1 MRAKLSNPQASSCRH
16 AVEVRHQVLV
26 HAIERPDAATHL
38 ALAQALG
45 RTRAQTPR
53 WWVGGGHRAQVPP
66 TKFETPSR
74 PARGRPQTDREL
86 QDPKFS
92 GADLGTTSVGTAA
105 ATSFVPNY
113 GRGKRRKRAE
123 EFVEEAR
130 KHVLLHRT
138 SSNKNRKS

>member
-1 MRAKLSNPQASSCRH
+1 
-16 AVEVRHQVLV
+16 
-26 HAIERPDAATHL
+26 
-38 ALAQALG
+38 
-45 RTRAQTPR
+45 
-53 WWVGGGHRAQVPP
+53 
-66 TKFETPSR
+66 
-74 PARGRPQTDREL
+74 L

-92 GADLGTTSVGTAA
+92 EADLGTTSVGTAA
-105 ATSFVPNY
+105 ATSFIPNY